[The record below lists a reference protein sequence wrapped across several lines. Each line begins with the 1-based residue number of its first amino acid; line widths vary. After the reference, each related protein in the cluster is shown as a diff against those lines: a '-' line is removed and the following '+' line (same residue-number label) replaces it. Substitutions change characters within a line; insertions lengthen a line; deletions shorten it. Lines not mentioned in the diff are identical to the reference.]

1 MKQIT
6 RISPAVLSSINNNI
20 PEYKYAEEIIVGADA
35 TRYRNGEVESSC
47 LMGEGTSMSRL
58 AIRGQVVIGQYNTPV
73 IDSLFIIGNGS
84 SGIKRSNIA
93 EVYTDT
99 FLIKKD
105 LEVEGGAFVHKLT
118 VNGSLTVHEAFNVT
132 GKTIMNYLETDDFRA
147 TGSSLEIDSQSNFH
161 SQSNFNAPA
170 SFHSS
175 VTIDPD
181 TYLEVDRIK
190 TSSGY
195 YYVTDENTYSKAEV
209 DVLKQSVDEL
219 QTEIENVKKDLAR
232 TQAIADT
239 IKSNSLSRDNRL
251 KAYLQTVID
260 QVQLLGKNP
269 STEYTNFSV
278 EMRDW

>member
-35 TRYRNGEVESSC
+35 TRYRNGEAESSC

-105 LEVEGGAFVHKLT
+105 LEVEGGAFVNKLT

-147 TGSSLEIDSQSNFH
+147 TGSSLEIDSQSNF
-161 SQSNFNAPA
+161 NAPA
-170 SFHSS
+170 SFHLS

-209 DVLKQSVDEL
+209 DVLKQSINEL
-219 QTEIENVKKDLAR
+219 QTEIENVKTDLTR
-232 TQAIADT
+232 TQALADT
-239 IKSNSLSRDNRL
+239 IKFSSLARDNQL
-251 KAYLQTVID
+251 KAYLQTVIER
-260 QVQLLGKNP
+260 VQLLGKNP
-269 STEYTNFSV
+269 STEYTNFSI
-278 EMRDW
+278 EMRDWQQA

>member
-47 LMGEGTSMSRL
+47 LMGEGTSMSGS
-58 AIRGQVVIGQYNTPV
+58 AIRGQVVVGRYNTPV

-84 SGIKRSNIA
+84 SGTQRSNIV

-105 LEVEGGAFVHKLT
+105 LEVEGGAFVNKLT
-118 VNGSLTVHEAFNVT
+118 VNGKLTVNETVNIT
-132 GKTIMNYLETDDFRA
+132 GETVMSSLKTDDFRA
-147 TGSSLEIDSQSNFH
+147 TGSSLEIDSQSNF
-161 SQSNFNAPA
+161 NAPA
-170 SFHSS
+170 RFHLS
-175 VTIDPD
+175 VAIDPD
-181 TYLEVDRIK
+181 EYLEVDDIR

-195 YYVTDENTYSKAEV
+195 YYLTNENAYSKEKV
-209 DVLKQSVDEL
+209 DNLIQSINEL
-219 QTEIENVKKDLAR
+219 QTEIENVKTDLTR
-232 TQAIADT
+232 TQALADT

-251 KAYLQTVID
+251 KAYLQTVIER
-260 QVQLLGKNP
+260 VQLLGKNP
-269 STEYTNFSV
+269 STEYTNFSI